1 MTHSGY
7 KSSLRLPIFYAGN
20 WPLSALSIKTKL
32 TDFDNNNF
40 KIM

>member
-7 KSSLRLPIFYAGN
+7 ISETAYFYAGN